1 MLEHREA
8 RDHKGTLA
16 HRVRRGL
23 RVLLVLRVHKVP
35 LAHRDRRVLLEHK
48 GVKVPQD
55 HRVLRVMSE
64 HRAHRAHRVRREQM
78 LYGILLGRT
87 ILAPPMPLAMLLH
100 MTARLGIASMRMAAI
115 LATRP

>member
-8 RDHKGTLA
+8 KDHKGTLV
-16 HRVRRGL
+16 HRAPRGL
-23 RVLLVLRVHKVP
+23 RVPLVLRVHKVP
-35 LAHRDRRVLLEHK
+35 LVHRDRRVLLEHK
-48 GVKVPQD
+48 GVKVQRE

-64 HRAHRAHRVRREQM
+64 HRAHKARRVRREQM

-87 ILAPPMPLAMLLH
+87 ILAPHMPLAMLLH
-100 MTARLGIASMRMAAI
+100 MTARLGIASMRMVAI